1 MYSTIEYCFLFCR
14 LNRLIKALLEEN
26 IATMSEHMNH
36 ATDKIEFQ
44 LDNAIAEQNADN
56 NAGNTD
62 SK

>member
-1 MYSTIEYCFLFCR
+1 MQNRLLFYR
-14 LNRLIKALLEEN
+14 LHRLIKALLEEN

-56 NAGNTD
+56 TAEKSD